1 MCKQGLP
8 RNIARSTTD
17 QAIELV
23 NSVTSLN
30 VHLSTRSLLLVLA
43 TDLATRWHRLDWL
56 VIWPPGDATCLATL
70 PRIHQL
76 NGGINLAWGLP
87 IGGWG
92 YHPSDDNDDCNDN

>member
-1 MCKQGLP
+1 MALP
-8 RNIARSTTD
+8 ETMPEAQQT
-17 QAIELV
+17 QAIEFA
-23 NSVTSLN
+23 NPVTSLN
-30 VHLSTRSLLLVLA
+30 VNLSTGSLLLVLA
-43 TDLATRWHRLDWL
+43 TDLATRWHCLYWL
-56 VIWPPGDATCLATL
+56 IIWLPGGATCLATL